1 MLSSLKNRGKGN
13 AFFLI
18 DKCFASEIMFCQSCF
33 YETEPASSLLI
44 LAERLPQLVIGK
56 QE

>member
-18 DKCFASEIMFCQSCF
+18 DKRFASENKFYFSCF
-33 YETEPASSLLI
+33 SAYI
-44 LAERLPQLVIGK
+44 
-56 QE
+56 

>member
-18 DKCFASEIMFCQSCF
+18 DKSFEVKTFNWAVLAVI
-33 YETEPASSLLI
+33 TENC
-44 LAERLPQLVIGK
+44 
-56 QE
+56 

>member
-18 DKCFASEIMFCQSCF
+18 DKRFALENNFCPFCFFEQGV
-33 YETEPASSLLI
+33 LI
-44 LAERLPQLVIGK
+44 INEFR
-56 QE
+56 